1 MGSSQFGILNIK
13 IIENIL
19 ELHIIV
25 ISKGEYEK
33 SLDMCRKAL
42 GINEFSYKTYILLAL
57 NNYQL
62 KNCGAFVVFS
72 NIAYE
77 IYDKKL
83 NNEQIENPCTFAE
96 PWVYGELAIGL
107 YYSKQYKL
115 AECWGKVAC
124 SKNFTNE
131 IRLQKN
137 LQFYKNAL
145 QEINNE

>member
-1 MGSSQFGILNIK
+1 MNAG
-13 IIENIL
+13 
-19 ELHIIV
+19 
-25 ISKGEYEK
+25 
-33 SLDMCRKAL
+33 
-42 GINEFSYKTYILLAL
+42 
-57 NNYQL
+57 
-62 KNCGAFVVFS
+62 
-72 NIAYE
+72 
-77 IYDKKL
+77 
-83 NNEQIENPCTFAE
+83 TFAE

-124 SKNFTNE
+124 SKNFTND